1 MGNAIR
7 RYTED
12 NLDTTGKRI
21 RAARLALG
29 MSQNDL
35 KLAVERAGGQV
46 DVSMIS
52 YMENDERTPSVAM
65 LLALCKALQID
76 DTDYLLD
83 PMRIK

>member
-1 MGNAIR
+1 M
-7 RYTED
+7 
-12 NLDTTGKRI
+12 DTTGQRI

-35 KLAVERAGGQV
+35 KQAIEQAGGQV

-52 YMENDERTPSVAM
+52 YMENDERVPSVSM
-65 LLALCKALQID
+65 LLALCNALQIE

>member
-1 MGNAIR
+1 M
-7 RYTED
+7 
-12 NLDTTGKRI
+12 DTTGSRI

-35 KLAVERAGGQV
+35 KQAIERNGGQV

-52 YMENDERTPSVAM
+52 YMENDERVPSVAM
-65 LLALCKALQID
+65 LLSLCNALEIE

-83 PMRIK
+83 PMRMK

>member
-1 MGNAIR
+1 M
-7 RYTED
+7 
-12 NLDTTGKRI
+12 DTTGSRI

-35 KLAVERAGGQV
+35 KQAIERNGGQV

-52 YMENDERTPSVAM
+52 YMENDERIPSVAM
-65 LLALCKALQID
+65 LLSLCKALEIE

-83 PMRIK
+83 PMRMK

>member
-1 MGNAIR
+1 M
-7 RYTED
+7 
-12 NLDTTGKRI
+12 DTTGSRI

-35 KLAVERAGGQV
+35 KQMIERNGGQV

-52 YMENDERTPSVAM
+52 YMENDERVPSVAM
-65 LLALCKALQID
+65 LLSLCKALGIE

-83 PMRIK
+83 PMRMK

>member
-1 MGNAIR
+1 M
-7 RYTED
+7 
-12 NLDTTGKRI
+12 DTTGKRI